1 MSPTLRTVLLAGL
14 IAAVAEMALV
24 LPIQLGLG
32 NSPERVFQA
41 IAAALLGPV
50 AFGQGLQSALV
61 GVLAHLFVSLG
72 AAAVFVAAAALA
84 PVLIRRWVVSGLLFG
99 VVAYGVMTWLV
110 IPLSAEPG
118 VPKDPLLIAL
128 SLAIHMALF
137 GLPIAAV
144 VRYGLKPASS
154 LA

>member
-1 MSPTLRTVLLAGL
+1 MSPTLRTILLAGL
-14 IAAVAEMALV
+14 VAAVVEMALV

-50 AFGQGLQSALV
+50 ALSEGLQSALV
-61 GVLAHLFVSLG
+61 GVLLHLFVSLG
-72 AAAVFVAAAALA
+72 AAAVFVAAAAFA
-84 PVLIRRWVVSGLLFG
+84 PVLIRRWVTSGLLFG
-99 VVAYGVMTWLV
+99 LVAYGVMTWFV

-118 VPKDPLLIAL
+118 VPRDPVLIAL

-144 VRYGLKPASS
+144 VRYGLRTTSR